1 MSKKAKTVQPEVVN
15 FEIPMAL
22 APIPGDVDKRELN
35 ENKITMAA
43 KAAMNGGAPLKGPI
57 SITLSMSYPPGAS
70 MRRSHTW
77 RVTAPTTWDL
87 ARFILPLLTGI
98 AYVSAGQVA
107 RLTVEKTYGSRPLT
121 VITVKPLV

>member
-1 MSKKAKTVQPEVVN
+1 MSKKAKTVQPEVVS

-35 ENKITMAA
+35 ENKITTAA

-77 RVTAPTTWDL
+77 KVTAPTTWGI

-107 RLTVEKTYGSRPLT
+107 RLTDLWIAPVDRDHR
-121 VITVKPLV
+121 

>member
-43 KAAMNGGAPLKGPI
+43 KE
-57 SITLSMSYPPGAS
+57 
-70 MRRSHTW
+70 R
-77 RVTAPTTWDL
+77 
-87 ARFILPLLTGI
+87 
-98 AYVSAGQVA
+98 
-107 RLTVEKTYGSRPLT
+107 
-121 VITVKPLV
+121 

>member
-1 MSKKAKTVQPEVVN
+1 MSKKATVQPEVVS

-22 APIPGDVDKRELN
+22 APIPGDVDKREFN
-35 ENKITMAA
+35 ENKITSAA

-77 RVTAPTTWDL
+77 RVTAPTTSVHSGPSSDP
-87 ARFILPLLTGI
+87 R
-98 AYVSAGQVA
+98 
-107 RLTVEKTYGSRPLT
+107 RRSRDPHGWT
-121 VITVKPLV
+121 KERVDPPGKGR